1 MLTDSPFAIRVMAF
15 ANIGAIDMVRMLEEA
30 VTDSVTQIV
39 SVITSEDKS
48 DALIRSTALL
58 DKTVQRHR

>member
-48 DALIRSTALL
+48 DALIRSTALQ